1 MVIRYRRGRTF
12 AKGELYP
19 DLAVGSTRGSAELEG
34 ADPGGVLRFGYVR

>member
-1 MVIRYRRGRTF
+1 MVIWYRRGRTF

-34 ADPGGVLRFGYVR
+34 SDPGGVLQFG